1 MILVVVVS
9 LQIRFAEGIRPDRAI
24 GVHKQLHF
32 FPPYLYSDP
41 LISLACIAVAGMSA
55 RGVETLL
62 QVTVKIPPL
71 MFLAW
76 P

>member
-1 MILVVVVS
+1 MPREFMITA
-9 LQIRFAEGIRPDRAI
+9 Q
-24 GVHKQLHF
+24 
-32 FPPYLYSDP
+32 SDVPVLP
-41 LISLACIAVAGMSA
+41 LISLVCIAVAGMSA

-62 QVTVKIPPL
+62 QVTVRIPSL